1 MFHLQLR
8 DMIQTMNV
16 ALYKYKGTSEASLD
30 RMDTLVSGL
39 VDRMDKLKA
48 HLPQQMS
55 NGNNFPTQTIDD
67 EVVDDEFDESDP

>member
-1 MFHLQLR
+1 
-8 DMIQTMNV
+8 MIQTMNV

-48 HLPQQMS
+48 HLPQ
-55 NGNNFPTQTIDD
+55 
-67 EVVDDEFDESDP
+67 